1 MRLLSIALL
10 LAVSLFIG
18 CNDASAPAPAV
29 PAAIVRNSGP
39 TRPADATA
47 GAATNEAEV
56 KLQLL
61 DWDGIQRLL
70 ARHRGK
76 VVVLDCWSTSC
87 EPCKVEFP
95 NLVALHEKHSRNDL
109 ACVSLSFDYEG
120 IGRPEEQ
127 HSRVLAFLQEKQAT
141 FDNVLSSLE
150 SDALYAK
157 LEIPSIPAVFVF
169 DRDGRLH
176 RRFDNRH
183 ASRNGGPFTYEH
195 VSAVVDELLAEPAE
209 RAE

>member
-1 MRLLSIALL
+1 MRLLSIFVLVAIPLV
-10 LAVSLFIG
+10 AG
-18 CNDASAPAPAV
+18 CYDAASPTPAV
-29 PAAIVRNSGP
+29 PAAI
-39 TRPADATA
+39 
-47 GAATNEAEV
+47 ATNANRIQASDRAAKAAAEEAEV

-76 VVVLDCWSTSC
+76 VIVLDCWSTSC

-127 HSRVLAFLQEKQAT
+127 HSRVLAFLQDKQAT

-195 VSAVVDELLAEPAE
+195 VSAVVDELLGEPAE
-209 RAE
+209 SAE